1 MTKHAHPST
10 VFQDTKAILDT
21 VQPGN
26 VSLFDES
33 LTQRPSTSTT
43 SQPEILPS
51 THMEVKTLL
60 GNVYKRWSWE
70 EDIEAD
76 VVKLLDHIENH
87 CSSGPLCY
95 AENIFIL
102 ISATL
107 IVPARD
113 KVCFTTA
120 ILLEI
125 DRLYDYFPSVRE
137 KDWDAWLIVH
147 SSCDLRKLQENVD
160 LPFPLNSY
168 LDDRL
173 RPEAV
178 ELILNAFL
186 VLAGERILVK
196 TITKIRYH
204 TMGGDVH
211 KTGHA
216 EVQLNHFRQV
226 YIDILDKLHALNLKV
241 DQQFYA
247 YLGELLAHEATDEL
261 VFETSE
267 EESGWAGGDFAESD
281 NEPI

>member
-1 MTKHAHPST
+1 
-10 VFQDTKAILDT
+10 
-21 VQPGN
+21 
-26 VSLFDES
+26 
-33 LTQRPSTSTT
+33 
-43 SQPEILPS
+43 
-51 THMEVKTLL
+51 MEVKTLL
-60 GNVYKRWSWE
+60 GDVYKRWSWE
-70 EDIEAD
+70 EDIEGD

-102 ISATL
+102 ISTPL
-107 IVPARD
+107 IVPPRD

-137 KDWDAWLIVH
+137 KDWDTWLIVH
-147 SSCDLRKLQENVD
+147 SSSDLRKLQETVD

-196 TITKIRYH
+196 TMTKIRH
-204 TMGGDVH
+204 GIMGGEVH
-211 KTGHA
+211 ETGHA

-261 VFETSE
+261 VFESSE
-267 EESGWAGGDFAESD
+267 EDSGDSGDDSTESD
-281 NEPI
+281 NEPT

>member
-1 MTKHAHPST
+1 
-10 VFQDTKAILDT
+10 
-21 VQPGN
+21 
-26 VSLFDES
+26 
-33 LTQRPSTSTT
+33 
-43 SQPEILPS
+43 
-51 THMEVKTLL
+51 MEVKTLL

-70 EDIEAD
+70 EDIEGD

-102 ISATL
+102 ISASL
-107 IVPARD
+107 IVPTRD
-113 KVCFTTA
+113 KVCFTAA

-125 DRLYDYFPSVRE
+125 DREYDYFPSVLE

-147 SSCDLRKLQENVD
+147 SSSDLRKLQETVD

-168 LDDRL
+168 LDDRI

-186 VLAGERILVK
+186 VLAGERILVEA
-196 TITKIRYH
+196 ITKIQTYYPYPTR
-204 TMGGDVH
+204 GGVH
-211 KTGHA
+211 ETGHA
-216 EVQLNHFRQV
+216 EVQFNHFRQV

-247 YLGELLAHEATDEL
+247 FLGELLALEATDEL
-261 VFETSE
+261 VFEGSE
-267 EESGWAGGDFAESD
+267 EESGNSGDDSTESD